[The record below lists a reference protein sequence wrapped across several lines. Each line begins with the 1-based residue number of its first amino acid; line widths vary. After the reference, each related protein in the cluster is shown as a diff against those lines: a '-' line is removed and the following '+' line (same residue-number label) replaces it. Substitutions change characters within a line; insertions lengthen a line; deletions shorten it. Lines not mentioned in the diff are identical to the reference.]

1 MSRSSDSQESGLNS
15 QENEE
20 FFAQVDRLLDGPVN
34 EVLEA
39 EVMAQVTG
47 DEAKKRLFAERLYL
61 SGMIGHTLQG
71 VSLADGS
78 DLQQALAMQVRKPGT
93 ASGTVPP
100 WLFSVVSVI
109 AILAMFAVTYQTSA
123 RWMKPA
129 DTVASQEKKNRTEA
143 LTAPEP
149 VVAILTHVGR
159 CQWGSNAQPTSV
171 GTALHAGTVEL
182 VAGVAEFSFVSG
194 AKMKLEGPA
203 VLELVS
209 QMRCRL
215 ASGAVTMSVPAS
227 AQGFTIESPT
237 GDVIDY
243 GTEFGMRVE
252 QGRAHVQVFKGEVEV
267 ASKNLKETER
277 LFQGHAATMTTSRID
292 VEKQPNKEY
301 PSLEEMRAAQVAMK
315 SRHRIPSSEGNGA
328 AEYVYSPGSYNNMSE
343 TLLLVKHQAEQSW
356 RRIAYL
362 RFDVS
367 KLPETLKD
375 DNSVS
380 LTLSFVPSGIG
391 YASTMPDCD
400 FTVYGLLNEEADSWS
415 ASGLTWENAPG
426 INGEE
431 DLNRSLVV
439 PLARFRIDRDETT
452 GFRVLE
458 TPELTEFL
466 KQDTNGLVTLVI
478 ARDTLGVGSS
488 SLVHAFAG
496 NRHPTVAPPSL
507 EFRKRGE

>member
-15 QENEE
+15 HENEE
-20 FFAQVDRLLDGPVN
+20 FFAQVDRLLDGPVD

-39 EVMAQVTG
+39 EVMAQVTQ

-61 SGMIGHTLQG
+61 SGMIGHMLQG

-78 DLQQALAMQVRKPGT
+78 DLQQALAMPVRKSGT
-93 ASGTVPP
+93 ASGAVPP
-100 WLFSVVSVI
+100 WLFSVVSLI

-123 RWMKPA
+123 RWMRTA
-129 DTVASQEKKNRTEA
+129 ETVATQEKNNA
-143 LTAPEP
+143 LSAPAP

-159 CQWGSNAQPTSV
+159 CQWGSNAQPTSL
-171 GTALHAGTVEL
+171 GTSLHAGTVEL
-182 VAGVAEFSFVSG
+182 VAGVAELSFVSG

-209 QMRCRL
+209 PLRCRL
-215 ASGAVTMSVPAS
+215 DSGAVTMSVPAS

-267 ASKNLKETER
+267 ASKNLKESER
-277 LFQGHAATMTTSRID
+277 LFQGHAATMTTTRID
-292 VEKQPNKEY
+292 VEKQSNKEY
-301 PSLEEMRAAQVAMK
+301 PSLEEMRAAQMAMK

-375 DNSVS
+375 FNAVS

-400 FTVYGLLNEEADSWS
+400 FTVYGLLNEDADSWS

-452 GFRVLE
+452 GVRVLA